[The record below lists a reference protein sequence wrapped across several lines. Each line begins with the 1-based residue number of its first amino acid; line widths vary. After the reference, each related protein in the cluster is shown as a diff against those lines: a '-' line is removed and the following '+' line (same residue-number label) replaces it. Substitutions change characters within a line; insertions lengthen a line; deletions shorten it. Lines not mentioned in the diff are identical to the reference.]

1 MRRCRFIKLLS
12 ICDKNKSKFLKLNF
26 STSNK
31 FEYSSPTALLNYNN
45 CTPLYRNKTDNNI
58 NNVNHLNNKETS
70 CSSNNTF
77 PCNNE
82 EFFEMI
88 KKNIKKNKNEYHLLN
103 IYCKELMYRIND
115 SNISADIITKTFSLL
130 SYTDYKN
137 DYRISEIL
145 NRCILR
151 LNEFDLIHLC
161 SLVISLSKMNFKS
174 VYFMEQVQNKFLR
187 EGQNYF
193 EKHSPH
199 YICLFINSWVKLNC
213 IRKKNYIK
221 DDQKDHQNNTIDH
234 HNNTID
240 HINNNHINYLS
251 HNHNEETIKNIQIIN
266 FLLTKISHKN
276 VEEYS
281 LIGISLLLYNISIL
295 KLHKYY
301 YLFYLFENHII
312 KTKNHLNVIQIVN
325 ILTAYK
331 NVCLLKGTLLIELLE
346 CVNEQTESCY
356 FHHLVRMLDVCF
368 YFVANHN
375 KDITHMNNKDIKD
388 IHKNNIVDIHKNN
401 IVDIHKNNIVDTHK
415 NNIVDTHKNNIVD
428 IHKNNIVDIHKNNI
442 VDTHKNNIVDTHKN
456 NIVDTHNNISSYELQ
471 HTCHF
476 ISILFNQLIK
486 NTKHCKKKDVILL
499 CGTLSKYKKWI
510 DKNFRNSSSPLSSIN
525 MNLLF
530 YIIRNNAKNFIN
542 MYSHVELSILLYC
555 YSLYEIKDIYLFH
568 KIKLRCLK
576 IFNTFNEITFSYL
589 FKAFQNMKINDLIF
603 ENACLNKILEIN
615 KFTCPKS
622 LVFILSAL
630 SCLYKEKK
638 KNFLIKD
645 ILEVLFKNFQHIF
658 INNFYEI
665 NKDGYIIQNINDS
678 IPSYLLYIEEEN
690 KDRHSLDEEN
700 KDRHSLDEENKDR
713 HSLDEENKD
722 RHSLDEE
729 NKERHSMD
737 MCRKKNET
745 FFSCQKKNE
754 RFFSCQKKNET
765 FFSCQKK
772 NKKLINGDTLC
783 MLVKLFSKFKE
794 FHLIDKV
801 LIILINEYKN
811 YKNIISTYNCICLLN
826 SLGTLC
832 AHIEKEQS
840 HFFWRNYY
848 LFINHLTKKILL
860 SVDLHENKNYL
871 INFLSASGKIFH
883 SYISILSIINEENK
897 NFSFYLKNILDILI
911 THLHKYI
918 NELTLVDIGII
929 LETFNKENYLHISI
943 YNMPKKKKENKKKD
957 DHINLS
963 FVNKIINRLTYLL
976 NYVNEKDYKNVIII
990 MNNIIKINSFDQK
1003 IYNLIIKNY
1012 ILQSFYYQSIP
1023 MLSQS
1028 IYYICMSVLFRD
1040 IIINTQQIYLLT
1052 YLFKKLFQQFIN
1064 QDIFLFSTQ
1073 NQCLLISD
1081 KYINKNKI
1089 NHNIIIDVIFI
1100 KSLIFLCQSIFII
1113 LFHISNIKQINYQ
1126 YKIKNE
1132 VIQNENNQLLNS
1144 ITFLRLYLTIFMLT
1158 QIFIQD
1164 PYYLKK
1170 INKFTYSN
1178 NYNTITQQI
1187 HNTIKHIPIKTYN
1200 TSLLFYKLLL
1210 ITN

>member
-1 MRRCRFIKLLS
+1 MRRCRFIKILN
-12 ICDKNKSKFLKLNF
+12 ICDKKKSKFLKLNF

-45 CTPLYRNKTDNNI
+45 SIPLYRNKTDNNI
-58 NNVNHLNNKETS
+58 NHVNNKETS
-70 CSSNNTF
+70 CSVNNTF

-88 KKNIKKNKNEYHLLN
+88 KKNIKKNKNKYHLLN

-115 SNISADIITKTFSLL
+115 SNISAHIITKTFSLL

-151 LNEFDLIHLC
+151 LNEFDFIHLC
-161 SLVISLSKMNFKS
+161 SLIISLSKMNFKS

-187 EGQNYF
+187 EEENYF

-213 IRKKNYIK
+213 NRKKNYIK
-221 DDQKDHQNNTIDH
+221 DDQKDNHDNMSDHMNNTIDHMNNTIDH

-240 HINNNHINYLS
+240 HMNNTIDHMNNTIDHINNTVDHHNNNHINYLS
-251 HNHNEETIKNIQIIN
+251 HNHNEESVKNIQIIN
-266 FLLTKISHKN
+266 FLLTKISHKK

-301 YLFYLFENHII
+301 YLFFLFENHII

-331 NVCLLKGTLLIELLE
+331 NVCLLKVTLLIELLE
-346 CVNEQTESCY
+346 CINEKYESCS
-356 FHHLVRMLDVCF
+356 FHHLVRTMDVCF
-368 YFVANHN
+368 YFVASHN
-375 KDITHMNNKDIKD
+375 KDINHINNKDINHKNNKDINHINNKDIKD
-388 IHKNNIVDIHKNN
+388 IHKNNTVDI
-401 IVDIHKNNIVDTHK
+401 
-415 NNIVDTHKNNIVD
+415 
-428 IHKNNIVDIHKNNI
+428 
-442 VDTHKNNIVDTHKN
+442 
-456 NIVDTHNNISSYELQ
+456 HNNISSYKLQ
-471 HTCHF
+471 HICHF

-486 NTKHCKKKDVILL
+486 NTKHFKKKDVILL

-525 MNLLF
+525 INLLF
-530 YIIRNNAKNFIN
+530 YIIRNNVKKFIN
-542 MYSHVELSILLYC
+542 LYSHVELSILLYC
-555 YSLYEIKDIYLFH
+555 YSLYEINDLYLFH

-603 ENACLNKILEIN
+603 ENACLNKILEI
-615 KFTCPKS
+615 KKIICPKS

-630 SCLYKEKK
+630 SCLNKNTEKK
-638 KNFLIKD
+638 KKTNFIIKD

-665 NKDGYIIQNINDS
+665 NKYGYIKQNINDS

-690 KDRHSLDEEN
+690 KDRHSMN
-700 KDRHSLDEENKDR
+700 I
-713 HSLDEENKD
+713 
-722 RHSLDEE
+722 
-729 NKERHSMD
+729 
-737 MCRKKNET
+737 CRKKNET
-745 FFSCQKKNE
+745 IFSYQKK
-754 RFFSCQKKNET
+754 K
-765 FFSCQKK
+765 
-772 NKKLINGDTLC
+772 KKLINGDTLC

-794 FHLIDKV
+794 FHLIDK
-801 LIILINEYKN
+801 LIIILINEYKN
-811 YKNIISTYNCICLLN
+811 YKTIISTYNCICLLN
-826 SLGTLC
+826 SMGNLC
-832 AHIEKEQS
+832 SHIEKKQS

-860 SVDLHENKNYL
+860 NVDLHENKNYL

-883 SYISILSIINEENK
+883 SYISILYIINEENR

-911 THLHKYI
+911 THLDKYI
-918 NELTLVDIGII
+918 NEFTLVDIGII
-929 LETFNKENYLHISI
+929 LETFNKENYLQISN
-943 YNMPKKKKENKKKD
+943 YNMPKEKKEKKKKMD

-976 NYVNEKDYKNVIII
+976 NHVINEKDYKNVIII
-990 MNNIIKINSFDQK
+990 MNNIIKINSFDQT
-1003 IYNLIIKNY
+1003 IYDLIIKNY

-1023 MLSQS
+1023 MLSQC
-1028 IYYICMSVLFRD
+1028 IYYICMNVLFRD

-1089 NHNIIIDVIFI
+1089 NHNIIIDTIFI
-1100 KSLIFLCQSIFII
+1100 KSLIYLCQSIFII

-1126 YKIKNE
+1126 DKIKKE
-1132 VIQNENNQLLNS
+1132 VIQNQNNQLLNS

-1158 QIFIQD
+1158 QKFIQE

-1170 INKFTYSN
+1170 IIKFTHSDHN
-1178 NYNTITQQI
+1178 NNTIIEQI
-1187 HNTIKHIPIKTYN
+1187 HNTIKHKPIKTYN

-1210 ITN
+1210 IAT

>member
-1 MRRCRFIKLLS
+1 
-12 ICDKNKSKFLKLNF
+12 
-26 STSNK
+26 
-31 FEYSSPTALLNYNN
+31 EYSSPTALLNYNN

-70 CSSNNTF
+70 CSANNTF

-115 SNISADIITKTFSLL
+115 SNISAHIITKIFSLL

-213 IRKKNYIK
+213 IKKKKKNYIK
-221 DDQKDHQNNTIDH
+221 DDQKDHQ
-234 HNNTID
+234 NNTID

-375 KDITHMNNKDIKD
+375 KDINHMNSKDIKD
-388 IHKNNIVDIHKNN
+388 IHKNNIVD
-401 IVDIHKNNIVDTHK
+401 T
-415 NNIVDTHKNNIVD
+415 
-428 IHKNNIVDIHKNNI
+428 HKNNI

-722 RHSLDEE
+722 RHSLD
-729 NKERHSMD
+729 M
-737 MCRKKNET
+737 
-745 FFSCQKKNE
+745 
-754 RFFSCQKKNET
+754 
-765 FFSCQKK
+765 CQKK

-801 LIILINEYKN
+801 IIILINEYKN

-826 SLGTLC
+826 SLGILC

-871 INFLSASGKIFH
+871 INFLSAGGKIFH
-883 SYISILSIINEENK
+883 SYISILYIINEENK

-943 YNMPKKKKENKKKD
+943 YNMPKKKKENEKKD

-1089 NHNIIIDVIFI
+1089 NHNIIIDTIFI

-1170 INKFTYSN
+1170 IKKFTYSN

-1200 TSLLFYKLLL
+1200 TSVLFYKLLL